1 MQYNEYQ
8 SASGQCLQL
17 LKHCFTVRRHFLA
30 TEELYA
36 QHPDKT
42 QCRYSLH
49 GFKYS
54 LHLSLFTHIGMKNRL
69 KVGMSIL
76 TSIFKDFKIS
86 QKLREKSLQTKTHCH
101 WISHLLFKWNN
112 SRLYLLQG
120 EVVDVFGCAVGKT
133 RKMGTEICQQLTWNY

>member
-8 SASGQCLQL
+8 SVSGQCLQL

-42 QCRYSLH
+42 QRQYSLH
-49 GFKYS
+49 GSKYS
-54 LHLSLFTHIGMKNRL
+54 LHLSPFTCIGMKNRL
-69 KVGMSIL
+69 KVGMSVL
-76 TSIFKDFKIS
+76 TIIFKELKIVRS
-86 QKLREKSLQTKTHCH
+86 WEEKNLQTKTHCH
-101 WISHLLFKWNN
+101 WISHLLFKRNN

-120 EVVDVFGCAVGKT
+120 EVVYVFGCAVGKT
-133 RKMGTEICQQLTWNY
+133 RKMGTEICQQLTWDH